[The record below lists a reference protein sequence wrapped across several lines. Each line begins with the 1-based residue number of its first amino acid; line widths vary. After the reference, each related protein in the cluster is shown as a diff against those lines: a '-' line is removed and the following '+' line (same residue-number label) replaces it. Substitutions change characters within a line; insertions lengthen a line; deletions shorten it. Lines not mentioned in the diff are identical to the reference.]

1 MIGGLK
7 ELVIQNSNGNLPAPD
22 GL

>member
-7 ELVIQNSNGNLPAPD
+7 ELVIQKSNGNLPAPD